1 MTNLDKAIAIATRA
15 HAGQTDKG
23 GNPYILHALR
33 VMMQFEYHDE
43 MIVAVL
49 HDVVEDTGLTAADL
63 EKYGFSEDIIATI
76 DCLSRQRGESYDSF
90 LARIAQDD
98 LARRVKI
105 ADIKDNLNLTRLDQL
120 TNRDMAR
127 AKKYHKALKVL
138 AE

>member
-23 GNPYILHALR
+23 GNPYILHVLR
-33 VMMQFEYHDE
+33 VMMQFEDHDE

-49 HDVVEDTGLTAADL
+49 HDVVEDTGLSAADL
-63 EKYGFSEDIIATI
+63 EKYGFSEEIIASV

-90 LARIAQDD
+90 LNRIAQDD

-120 TNRDMAR
+120 SNRDIAR
-127 AKKYHKALKVL
+127 ARKYHKALKVL